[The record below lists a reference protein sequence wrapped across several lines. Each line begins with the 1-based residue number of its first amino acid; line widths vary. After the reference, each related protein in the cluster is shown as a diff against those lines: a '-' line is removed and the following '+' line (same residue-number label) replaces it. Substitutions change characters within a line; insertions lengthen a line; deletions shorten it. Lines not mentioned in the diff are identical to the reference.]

1 MFILSGPVPSTV
13 EEVEGVKGIKNS
25 SSQRRRRCCFGV
37 VIFLLLTAF
46 LGCAERQLVRPTP
59 QMDIDQRFWVRV
71 LLFENIKACTIK
83 VPSGLTVLDGQTQ
96 TTLAYLAQ
104 SNLPIDAAV
113 SAGVITIAGQT
124 YKAGSVIILPDVP
137 HIFNIN
143 SSDYRGKLQLIIN
156 PDGDSLTAVNLV
168 PLEAYLV
175 SVVGAEMPSYWEPA
189 ALEAQAIAARTYCLY
204 IKKRFGTGRRW
215 DLRQTAANQLYPGL
229 SAESSQAWEAV
240 ERTYGQV
247 LVCRQPDGT
256 EDIFPAYYSSACGG
270 HTENSQNVFGDSFE
284 PLRGV
289 PCPYCCDAAKP
300 EQFFWPTQQF
310 SKAYVSE
317 ALLRRYPK
325 LKQLGEI
332 INIKAARLSDYG
344 GFSRFTMVELSG
356 SNGSD
361 KLRAE
366 DFRLAID
373 PNGRSFKSTVC
384 QIANLGDNWGFI
396 AGRGWGHGVGMCQH
410 GAEAMARTGKNSYQI
425 LSYYYPGSRILT
437 IAY

>member
-1 MFILSGPVPSTV
+1 
-13 EEVEGVKGIKNS
+13 
-25 SSQRRRRCCFGV
+25 
-37 VIFLLLTAF
+37 
-46 LGCAERQLVRPTP
+46 
-59 QMDIDQRFWVRV
+59 MDVDQRFWVRV

-83 VPSGLTVLDGQTQ
+83 APSGLTVLDDQTQ
-96 TTLAYLAQ
+96 TTLAYLNQ
-104 SNLPIDAAV
+104 LNLPVDATV
-113 SAGVITIAGQT
+113 SAGEITIAGQA
-124 YKAGSVIILPDVP
+124 YKTDSVIILPDSP
-137 HIFNIN
+137 HTFNIN
-143 SSDYRGKLQLIIN
+143 SSAYRGKLQLTIG

-175 SVVGAEMPSYWEPA
+175 SVVSAEMPSYWEPA
-189 ALEAQAIAARTYCLY
+189 AIEAQAIAARTYCLY
-204 IKKRFGTGRRW
+204 IKKRFGTGRKW
-215 DLRQTAANQLYPGL
+215 DLRQTTAHQLYPGL
-229 SAESSQAWEAV
+229 GAESAQAWEAV

-247 LVCRQPDGT
+247 LTCRQPNGT
-256 EDIFPAYYSSACGG
+256 EDIFPAYYSLACGG

-284 PLRGV
+284 PLCGV
-289 PCPYCCDAAKP
+289 PCPYCCDTTKP

-317 ALLRRYPK
+317 ALIRRYPK

-332 INIKAARLSDYG
+332 LNIKTARLSDYG

-356 SNGSD
+356 PNGSD

-373 PNGRSFKSTVC
+373 PNGRNFKSTVC
-384 QIANLGDNWGFI
+384 QIENLGDNWAFLS
-396 AGRGWGHGVGMCQH
+396 GRGWGHGVGMCQH
-410 GAEAMARTGKNSYQI
+410 GAEAMARMGKSSYQI

>member
-1 MFILSGPVPSTV
+1 M
-13 EEVEGVKGIKNS
+13 
-25 SSQRRRRCCFGV
+25 

-46 LGCAERQLVRPTP
+46 LGCAERQLARPTP
-59 QMDIDQRFWVRV
+59 QMDVDQRFWVRV
-71 LLFENIKACTIK
+71 LLFENVKACTLK
-83 VPSGLTVLDGQTQ
+83 AHSRLTVLDDQTQ
-96 TTLAYLAQ
+96 AILAYLGQ
-104 SNLPIDAAV
+104 SNLPIDAAA
-113 SAGVITIAGQT
+113 SAGAITIAGQA
-124 YKAGSVIILPDVP
+124 YRGGSVIILPDNP
-137 HIFNIN
+137 YIFNIN
-143 SSDYRGKLQLIIN
+143 DSDYRGKLQLTIN

-168 PLEAYLV
+168 PLEAYLL

-204 IKKRFGTGRRW
+204 IKKRFGTGRKW

-229 SAESSQAWEAV
+229 GSESAQAWDAV

-247 LVCRQPDGT
+247 LVCGQSDGT

-284 PLRGV
+284 PLKGV
-289 PCPYCCDAAKP
+289 PCPYCCDVAKP
-300 EQFFWPTQQF
+300 NQFFWPMQQF

-332 INIKAARLSDYG
+332 INIKADRLSDYG
-344 GFSRFTMVELSG
+344 SFSRFTMVELSG
-356 SNGSD
+356 PNGND

-384 QIANLGDNWGFI
+384 QIANLGDNWGFLS
-396 AGRGWGHGVGMCQH
+396 GRGWGHGVGMCQH

-425 LSYYYPGSRILT
+425 LSYYYPASRILT

>member
-1 MFILSGPVPSTV
+1 LQIYFIPGAVK
-13 EEVEGVKGIKNS
+13 EVKRIKNS
-25 SSQRRRRCCFGV
+25 SSQQRQRCCLGA

-46 LGCAERQLVRPTP
+46 LGCAERQLVRLTP
-59 QMDIDQRFWVRV
+59 QMDVDQRFWVRV

-83 VPSGLTVLDGQTQ
+83 APSGLTVLDDRAQ
-96 TTLAYLAQ
+96 TTLAYLTQ
-104 SNLPIDAAV
+104 SNLPVDVTA
-113 SAGVITIAGQT
+113 SAGAITIGGQT
-124 YKAGSVIILPDVP
+124 YKAGSVTILPDSP
-137 HIFNIN
+137 YILNIN
-143 SSDYRGKLQLIIN
+143 DSDYRGKLQLTIN
-156 PDGDSLTAVNLV
+156 PAGDSLIVVNLV
-168 PLEAYLV
+168 PLEAYLA

-189 ALEAQAIAARTYCLY
+189 ALDAQAIAARTYCLY
-204 IKKRFGTGRRW
+204 IKKRFGTNRRW
-215 DLRQTAANQLYPGL
+215 DLRQTAANQSYPGI
-229 SAESSQAWEAV
+229 SAESAPAWEAV

-289 PCPYCCDAAKP
+289 PCPYCYDAAKP
-300 EQFFWPTQQF
+300 EQFFWPMQQF

-317 ALLRRYPK
+317 VLLRKYPK

-332 INIKAARLSDYG
+332 INIKADRLSDYG
-344 GFSRFTMVELSG
+344 NFSRFTMVELVG
-356 SNGSD
+356 TNGSD

-373 PNGRSFKSTVC
+373 PDGRNFKSTVC
-384 QIANLGDNWGFI
+384 QIANLGDNWAFLS
-396 AGRGWGHGVGMCQH
+396 GRGWGHGVGMCQH
-410 GAEAMARTGKNSYQI
+410 GAEAMARTGKSSYQI